1 MMTSTISPLALPKG
15 TRKQCEL
22 CQKPARLQCLQCR
35 VTFYCDPDHQAAD
48 WVGIHQ
54 EVCPRLAWMRRPA
67 PPLVLQADRD
77 AHHAQARLRMEEL
90 LGVCREVA
98 RGKLGEGR
106 HQEALPA
113 LQLALACGLE
123 LYGSGAIPLVPL
135 YLMLGRAY
143 MGLGRLGRARVYLS
157 DAEWSMLQN
166 PGCERVLLH
175 QLHRTLGCLHT
186 STGDLES
193 ALFHLATDVYHATE
207 EFGLDSTVPCG
218 GYFLMAEV
226 FRRQEKKQVARSLYS
241 QVATTWHSHLTRL
254 CEPYLSSGSIP
265 IQPPFDYTQL
275 VESDRMLRSMLAL
288 EGEKEEKEKEE
299 KEEKE
304 EEEKEKEKEEEKE
317 EKEEKEEEEEKEEPT
332 SERDNQGVLLNHSLA
347 MLWFLAG
354 DAQQVL
360 ELGRMAL
367 QGAQQALDHGR
378 AGSIQS
384 MLRLV
389 GSQDPEPMQTQ
400 EPSGALGPP
409 DLVP

>member
-1 MMTSTISPLALPKG
+1 TSTISPLALPKG

-54 EVCPRLAWMRRPA
+54 EVC
-67 PPLVLQADRD
+67 
-77 AHHAQARLRMEEL
+77 EEL

-254 CEPYLSSGSIP
+254 
-265 IQPPFDYTQL
+265 
-275 VESDRMLRSMLAL
+275 
-288 EGEKEEKEKEE
+288 
-299 KEEKE
+299 
-304 EEEKEKEKEEEKE
+304 
-317 EKEEKEEEEEKEEPT
+317 
-332 SERDNQGVLLNHSLA
+332 QGVLLNHSLA

-389 GSQDPEPMQTQ
+389 GSQDPEP
-400 EPSGALGPP
+400 
-409 DLVP
+409 